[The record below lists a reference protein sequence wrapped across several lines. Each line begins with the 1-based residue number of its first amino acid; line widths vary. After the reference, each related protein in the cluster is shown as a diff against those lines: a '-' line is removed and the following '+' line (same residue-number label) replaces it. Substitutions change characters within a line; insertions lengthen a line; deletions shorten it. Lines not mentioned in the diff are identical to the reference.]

1 MKSPSH
7 TPGPW
12 IVDIAAFSCYRSIS
26 TAARPPYEKIAEIP
40 WAEPSVFDAERNA
53 NARLIA
59 AAPELLAVASEFMRL
74 YRAGVRPQILI
85 GSHREEIDYCAL
97 VNACESAIAKSKGE
111 VAS

>member
-1 MKSPSH
+1 MNTPLH

-26 TAARPPYEKIAEIP
+26 TAARPPYEQIAEIP

-59 AAPELLAVASEFMRL
+59 AAPELLAALQAMLLADSFIADNVGTRSDQAMGRI
-74 YRAGVRPQILI
+74 AA
-85 GSHREEIDYCAL
+85 IDQAFL
-97 VNACESAIAKSKGE
+97 AVLKAKGE
-111 VAS
+111 VSS

>member
-59 AAPELLAVASEFMRL
+59 AAPELLAALENARLDLDYIVASLARKNTISISSVQNCAA
-74 YRAGVRPQILI
+74 RARQ
-85 GSHREEIDYCAL
+85 
-97 VNACESAIAKSKGE
+97 AIAKAKGE
-111 VAS
+111 AAS